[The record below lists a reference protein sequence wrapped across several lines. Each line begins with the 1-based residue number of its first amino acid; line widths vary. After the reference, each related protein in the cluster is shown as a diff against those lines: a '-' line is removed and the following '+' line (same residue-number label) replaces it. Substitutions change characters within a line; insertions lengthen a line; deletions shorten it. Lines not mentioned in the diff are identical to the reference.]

1 MSATERAGVRRAA
14 WATAAGLAIA
24 LAAAGCRPT
33 GGAPAATLEA
43 YGDALEGGDYERA
56 YEMMSE
62 EFRARHSQDDFV
74 RMMKESPREV
84 EETAARLGGSPRE
97 VEITADLRYGLGDR
111 LRLVLED
118 GQWRIASNPIAYYAQ
133 STPREA
139 LRSFVRAYE
148 LERWDVLLRFVPNEY
163 RERMTVETVREQFQ
177 GPRKDAIATMM
188 NILQANLD
196 EPITEVRGNEA
207 RMPYGEKYEVQFV
220 REDGLWKIKDLD

>member
-1 MSATERAGVRRAA
+1 TRRSMSATERAGVRRAA
-14 WATAAGLAIA
+14 WAMAAGLAIA

-118 GQWRIASNPIAYYAQ
+118 GQWRIASN
-133 STPREA
+133 
-139 LRSFVRAYE
+139 
-148 LERWDVLLRFVPNEY
+148 
-163 RERMTVETVREQFQ
+163 
-177 GPRKDAIATMM
+177 
-188 NILQANLD
+188 
-196 EPITEVRGNEA
+196 
-207 RMPYGEKYEVQFV
+207 
-220 REDGLWKIKDLD
+220 